1 MSAGDATTGA
11 ALVEAVLLVSPRPV
25 SLADLASAAGLS
37 EDDARL
43 ALAELAEKYG
53 PDRSGVLLRK
63 AAGGFLFAT
72 NPACA
77 PAVERFRSEAR
88 PAALSGAALE
98 VVACVV
104 YLGPT
109 TRSAVSRVRGVN
121 SDAVVRNLLDR
132 GLLEEIGHDD
142 VEGPNAPALL
152 EVTED
157 LLVAAGARDR
167 DDFAPL
173 DDLVPPEALARL
185 RDRLRGDRPATDGA
199 P

>member
-1 MSAGDATTGA
+1 MTSPSPT

-25 SLADLASAAGLS
+25 PLAGLASATGLS
-37 EDDARL
+37 EDRVRL
-43 ALAELAEKYG
+43 ALVELGEKYH
-53 PDRSGVLLRK
+53 PERSGILLRE
-63 AAGGFLFAT
+63 AAGGHLFAT
-72 NPACA
+72 HPGCA
-77 PAVERFRSEAR
+77 PAIERYRSEAR
-88 PAALSGAALE
+88 PASLSGAALE

-132 GLLEEIGHDD
+132 GLLEEVGR
-142 VEGPNAPALL
+142 EGEHPNAPALL

-157 LLVAAGARDR
+157 LLVAAGAHDR

-173 DDLVPPEALARL
+173 DELVPPEALARL
-185 RDRLRGDRPATDGA
+185 RDRLRGDGTAAGA
-199 P
+199 S